1 MASNN
6 SPKFSSS
13 SQVRCVTLVGHVDHG
28 KSSYADSLLASN
40 GIISQRMAG
49 KIRYL
54 DSRMDEQERG
64 ITMESSAVSLTFR
77 IRTRDRDMKDKMAK
91 GQAEQEQS
99 STSSNSST
107 STSTTSTPSET
118 AFTEQSYL
126 LNLIDTPGH
135 VDFSSEVSTAS
146 RLCDGCLLIVDA
158 VEGVCTQ
165 TITVLRQAW
174 SDRLTPI
181 LVINKI
187 DRLIL
192 ELKLTPT
199 EAYHH
204 LLNLIE
210 RVNAV
215 VGEMWSAERM
225 DEDYR
230 NRNTNPNQDS
240 KAASSTTTSTEN
252 LDHSDSDLYFDPPR
266 GNVIFSS
273 AIDGWAFRVHNF
285 SNLYASK
292 LGVSEPKF
300 RSVLWGDYF
309 FDAKSKRVMTL
320 KERDRE
326 GKGSLKNMFTSFVL
340 ENIWRVYE
348 STKVER

>member
-1 MASNN
+1 M
-6 SPKFSSS
+6 
-13 SQVRCVTLVGHVDHG
+13 TLVGHVDHG

-54 DSRMDEQERG
+54 DSRLDEQERG

-77 IRTRDRDMKDKMAK
+77 IRTRDRDMKDKMVASGIK
-91 GQAEQEQS
+91 KDQEEVA
-99 STSSNSST
+99 
-107 STSTTSTPSET
+107 TPPLET

-146 RLCDGCLLIVDA
+146 RLCDGCMLIVDA

-192 ELKLTPT
+192 ELKLSPT

-230 NRNTNPNQDS
+230 NRNSNSNSSDS
-240 KAASSTTTSTEN
+240 KSAELPELT
-252 LDHSDSDLYFDPPR
+252 DSDLYFDPPR

-309 FDAKSKRVMTL
+309 FDVKSRRVLTL

-326 GKGSLKNMFTSFVL
+326 GKGGLKNMFTTFVL
-340 ENIWRVYE
+340 ENIWKVYE